1 MAAPPM
7 IRKVT
12 DADALSKIEACA
24 KRVRSLEAQ
33 HEAAKE
39 AAKSIK
45 QDLDDALAELVTLGA
60 EHGMP
65 LLGESDEDDDE

>member
-1 MAAPPM
+1 MPAQAVRQ
-7 IRKVT
+7 IT

-24 KRVRSLEAQ
+24 KRVKSLEAQ

-45 QDLDDALAELVTLGA
+45 QDLEDALAELVSLGA
-60 EHGMP
+60 GSEMP
-65 LLGESDEDDDE
+65 LMDDDNSDDDE